1 MAKPESETG
10 CIRHMKVFHTPTVRQ
25 FEKRYKILE
34 KHIVYRLFTS
44 IWRWWSVHSLFK
56 ILKLRTTQYCIQTK
70 RVTSRWDLL
79 LEFHRSQTL
88 QKPVRQIVKYKWRAK
103 HLLCIFNVC
112 ANSTWFSSSASAL
125 RDGLVIDIEHIITV
139 EATGKSL
146 LLSMDAHKT
155 VRSDAYKKN
164 AKHEQKWN
172 VCVAYAHLV
181 K

>member
-1 MAKPESETG
+1 MFDSGNAKKCGVISG
-10 CIRHMKVFHTPTVRQ
+10 LFIHTLDGQAGKRDRMHATQSISHADSSTVRQ

-88 QKPVRQIVKYKWRAK
+88 QKPVRQIK
-103 HLLCIFNVC
+103 LLNTNEEPSTFC
-112 ANSTWFSSSASAL
+112 ASSMFVLTAPDSRVPLL
-125 RDGLVIDIEHIITV
+125 RWEMG
-139 EATGKSL
+139 S
-146 LLSMDAHKT
+146 S
-155 VRSDAYKKN
+155 
-164 AKHEQKWN
+164 
-172 VCVAYAHLV
+172 
-181 K
+181 